1 MYSILYGNDNKQYF
15 YDDDD
20 DGDDIAPSVLHLYVC
35 HSELRE
41 VKIQL
46 LFSCGIEI
54 QKLFM
59 LIYR

>member
-1 MYSILYGNDNKQYF
+1 MYSILYGNDNRQYV

-20 DGDDIAPSVLHLYVC
+20 DDVDIAPSVLHLYVS

-41 VKIQL
+41 VKLQL
-46 LFSCGIEI
+46 LFNCGIET

-59 LIYR
+59 LIYK

>member
-15 YDDDD
+15 CDDDD
-20 DGDDIAPSVLHLYVC
+20 DDDIAPSVLHLYVH

-59 LIYR
+59 SIYR